1 MNDLSLTVNLLGEKA
16 MRRGR
21 PYSRFVGCL
30 AMPNIYSQLAALAS
44 GVVFSSLA
52 AAAPFQAQV
61 LDQQGQPVVDA
72 VLTLQGPPGKSSI
85 TAKADMD
92 QRNKEFVPHV
102 LAVHTGT
109 NVTFPNSDN
118 IRHQVYSFS
127 PAKKFELRLYEGTPA
142 APLVMDKAGLVVLG
156 CNIHDWMLGYIY
168 VTDDPWFAVSDA
180 KGQIS
185 FADLPTGRYRVTL
198 WHPQNADMAT
208 QSGGEL
214 VVDDK
219 PQQKTYKMTL
229 EPLSADA
236 PSAPAP
242 SAFGDAFGKALRE
255 TEK

>member
-1 MNDLSLTVNLLGEKA
+1 MPKIFFGAPIIMGA
-16 MRRGR
+16 ML
-21 PYSRFVGCL
+21 YT
-30 AMPNIYSQLAALAS
+30 ALAT
-44 GVVFSSLA
+44 
-52 AAAPFQAQV
+52 AAPFVAQV
-61 LDQQGQPVVDA
+61 VDQRGQPVADA
-72 VLTLQGPPGKSSI
+72 VLTLQGPPGKSPIS
-85 TAKADMD
+85 AKADMD

-102 LAVHTGT
+102 LAVHSNT

-127 PAKKFELRLYEGTPA
+127 PTKRFELKLYEGIPA
-142 APLVMDKAGLVVLG
+142 ALVFDKPGLVVLG

-185 FADLPTGRYRVTL
+185 FDLPAGHYNVTL

-214 VVDDK
+214 VVADRAV
-219 PQQKTYKMTL
+219 QKSYSMTL

-242 SAFGDAFGKALRE
+242 SAFGDAFGKAVRE